1 MPLSIT
7 PTLRPKRNKTQQ
19 QFWANMWPRLKEEG
33 WDYDG
38 KRFFYPPE
46 SHRAQATK
54 RRRAGCGDTKVFF
67 SGVGEITEYIRVNG
81 MFIDPHV
88 KVVDASVE
96 EHKSSGE
103 VSKKKAGAEKAKTI
117 KCNEDASDIDPEEAG
132 KRTGLNDASQTPY
145 SSPKP
150 EPSAPTPKTSSFRL
164 NAAWSPPSLASDVS
178 PASIEQ
184 SKKEKKSNV
193 IKLRVVPLKDRK
205 SKKKSMSMDS
215 IAKQYV
221 CDRCGRTNFVNGHAL
236 GGHKKY
242 CSKPEYNEARERAE
256 RKSNGCG
263 PKRKRSASAGNGSES
278 ARHPDPSLV
287 ATVNEGGFNLHG
299 ITNSIRDF
307 ADRVDDL
314 DEAEL
319 DEALNTSDLFE
330 LQVIQTVLRE
340 ERARISGRLA
350 GMASISSESLN
361 EPSSSMMISSFE
373 DFLVD
378 HEEAE
383 EIREEQKAATPEEI
397 AADLYLENS
406 VGSDMAMSLG
416 F

>member
-1 MPLSIT
+1 M
-7 PTLRPKRNKTQQ
+7 
-19 QFWANMWPRLKEEG
+19 
-33 WDYDG
+33 
-38 KRFFYPPE
+38 
-46 SHRAQATK
+46 
-54 RRRAGCGDTKVFF
+54 
-67 SGVGEITEYIRVNG
+67 
-81 MFIDPHV
+81 
-88 KVVDASVE
+88 
-96 EHKSSGE
+96 
-103 VSKKKAGAEKAKTI
+103 
-117 KCNEDASDIDPEEAG
+117 
-132 KRTGLNDASQTPY
+132 
-145 SSPKP
+145 
-150 EPSAPTPKTSSFRL
+150 
-164 NAAWSPPSLASDVS
+164 
-178 PASIEQ
+178 
-184 SKKEKKSNV
+184 
-193 IKLRVVPLKDRK
+193 PLKDRK